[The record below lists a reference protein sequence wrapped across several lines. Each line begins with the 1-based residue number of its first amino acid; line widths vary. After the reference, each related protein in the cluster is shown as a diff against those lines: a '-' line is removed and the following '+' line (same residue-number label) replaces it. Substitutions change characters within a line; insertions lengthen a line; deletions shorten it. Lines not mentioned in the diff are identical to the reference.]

1 MFPYPP
7 CQYYKKGI
15 WGNTTNIS
23 NMKIL
28 KVFNVETVISE
39 RTGNPYVRV
48 SFRAATL
55 NAEGVAVFTGLEK
68 GTRIVFEGEEPNEGD
83 VFAGGIYKF
92 DTTPYTIDGK
102 EVKSC
107 KVVAFEGED
116 ATKMANELLA
126 AQGHN
131 ACVLKAD
138 GTPTIKLK
146 KKKVVVEE
154 PETEEAED

>member
-1 MFPYPP
+1 
-7 CQYYKKGI
+7 
-15 WGNTTNIS
+15 
-23 NMKIL
+23 MKIL
-28 KVFNVETVISE
+28 VVFSTETVTSE

-48 SFRAATL
+48 NFRTATIDEKG
-55 NAEGVAVFTGLEK
+55 NSMFTGLEK
-68 GTRIVFEGEEPNEGD
+68 GTRIVFPGEEPNEGD
-83 VFAGGIYKF
+83 RFAGSIVNFK
-92 DTTPYTIDGK
+92 TTPYDINGK
-102 EVKSC
+102 EVATC

-116 ATKMANELLA
+116 ATTLANDLLK

-154 PETEEAED
+154 PADNETED